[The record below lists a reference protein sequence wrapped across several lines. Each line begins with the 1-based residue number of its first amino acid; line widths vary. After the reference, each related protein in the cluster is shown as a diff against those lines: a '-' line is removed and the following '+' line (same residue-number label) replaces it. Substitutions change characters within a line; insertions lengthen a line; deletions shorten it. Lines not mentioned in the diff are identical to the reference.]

1 MSNLLDAKA
10 QAAKAQAMKARDE
23 LAATLD
29 AIEDKLNVPKRVT
42 ELGEKAASAYRQN
55 PVPWIVGGVAV
66 AVIAVGLVA
75 WAIFSD
81 DDD

>member
-1 MSNLLDAKA
+1 MTMSAAETAKA
-10 QAAKAQAMKARDE
+10 QAAKARDE

-29 AIEDKLNVPKRVT
+29 AIEDKLNVPKRAEEV
-42 ELGEKAASAYRQN
+42 GKQAVAAYEKN
-55 PVPWIVGGVAV
+55 PLPFIVGGVAV

-81 DDD
+81 D